1 LKDQALGVFV
11 SEVSSPFDWV
21 RRFIA
26 DGLVQA
32 SGSAP
37 ESARTRIR
45 SPVDDEN
52 ALRSALDAFGI
63 VSEAGPADQRGLVN
77 VVPDA
82 ALEELAASEGIR
94 HCPDHER
101 STNSTGMW

>member
-32 SGSAP
+32 SGSVP
-37 ESARTRIR
+37 ESAQTRIR

-52 ALRSALDAFGI
+52 ALRSALHALGI
-63 VSEAGPADQRGLVN
+63 VSEAGSVDQRGLVN

-82 ALEELAASEGIR
+82 ALEEVAASEGIR

>member
-11 SEVSSPFDWV
+11 SEVSSPFDRV

-26 DGLVQA
+26 NGLVQA
-32 SGSAP
+32 SGIALDSAQ
-37 ESARTRIR
+37 TRIR

-52 ALRSALDAFGI
+52 VLRSALDAFGI
-63 VSEAGPADQRGLVN
+63 VSEAGSVDQRGLAN

-94 HCPDHER
+94 HCPGRER
-101 STNSTGMW
+101 CTNSTGMW